1 LQEYFEN
8 AYNLDEL
15 LFSAITDEQYLYK
28 CPDRL
33 RLPLIFYLAHPA
45 TLYVN
50 KLLLAALISE
60 RVNPSFEAM
69 FETGVDEMCWD
80 DTENY
85 RMGRAY
91 LWPGLSEVME
101 YRRTVRQLVSD
112 VISSAPL
119 SLPVSM
125 DSPWWSV
132 CMSLEH
138 ERIHLET
145 SSVLI
150 RQLPVEFVERPRNW
164 KYAPLSMD
172 TRAGENVFVKVPAGR
187 VTIGKP
193 RDFPSYGWD
202 NEYGKAEIDVPEFEA
217 SQYLVTNGEFLEFV
231 ESGGYSNRDLWTE
244 EGWKWV
250 EFRGARHPTFWVCS
264 EGCRSGC
271 GGDLSSHSH
280 CSLPSPQN
288 GAPTYQYRAMFDVVS
303 MPEDWPVEVN
313 YHEAKAFCHW
323 KGPSFRVLTEAE
335 HHRIRDD
342 PPLSSDVSC
351 DPAFRADLRAN
362 TNLRYCSPSPVNMFP
377 ANSLGFHDVYG
388 NVWEWLEDQ
397 FNGLPGFKTHYLYD
411 DFSSTYCDGKHN
423 LMAGGS
429 WASSGSFTSRFC
441 RNFFRRHFFQHCG
454 FRLARSV
461 SSPPPVR
468 LCRAIVFVLG
478 EGVTDTFM
486 GLEGLDEKTMVTETA
501 NRQYVYET
509 KASLDQTLQEQYGE
523 MESHAVP
530 LVEKVE
536 EAVGRYNGYTGSVVN
551 FGCATGLT
559 SFLLSTTFEKVV
571 GIDFCGRFIDAA
583 MRIQEGKVIHYDA
596 HKVAKLPS
604 QSNPAKVKFKQ
615 LTWVPNKLEGFDVA
629 VFEGVERLSEPRGW
643 LNKLWE
649 VVVPGG
655 LLVFSSS
662 SSLWDSSSLPP
673 LLGEWFTVKKTLV
686 IGGRQVSVW
695 KMSDV
700 D

>member
-1 LQEYFEN
+1 
-8 AYNLDEL
+8 
-15 LFSAITDEQYLYK
+15 
-28 CPDRL
+28 
-33 RLPLIFYLAHPA
+33 
-45 TLYVN
+45 
-50 KLLLAALISE
+50 
-60 RVNPSFEAM
+60 M

-112 VISSAPL
+112 VISAAPL

-202 NEYGKAEIDVPEFEA
+202 CDYGHLEVDVPEFEA

-313 YHEAKAFCHW
+313 YHEAKAFCKW
-323 KGPSFRVLTEAE
+323 KGPSYRLPTEAE
-335 HHRIRDD
+335 HHRIRGD
-342 PPLSSDVSC
+342 PPPSSSDVSC
-351 DPAFRADLRAN
+351 DPVFRPDFKAN
-362 TNLRYCSPSPVNMFP
+362 INLRYGSSSPVNMFP
-377 ANSLGFHDVYG
+377 ANSMGFYDVYG

-411 DFSSTYCDGKHN
+411 DFSSPCFDGRHT
-423 LMAGGS
+423 MMTGGS
-429 WASSGSFTSRFC
+429 WVSTGDEASRFA
-441 RNFFRRHFFQHCG
+441 RFSFRRHFFQHLG
-454 FRLARSV
+454 FRVARST
-461 SSPPPVR
+461 SPAPPPVR
-468 LCRAIVFVLG
+468 LCTAEVFVLG
-478 EGVTDTFM
+478 TGVTSNAVSLPGVNGEEVSVPST
-486 GLEGLDEKTMVTETA
+486 
-501 NRQYVYET
+501 NRHFDYET
-509 KASLDQTLQEQYGE
+509 VEKLEEALELQYGQ
-523 MESHAVP
+523 MERYSVP
-530 LVEKVE
+530 LVEVVE
-536 EAVGRYNGYTGSVVN
+536 DAVVKFNVSTNSVIN

-559 SFLLSTTFEKVV
+559 SFLLSANFEKVV
-571 GIDFCGRFIDAA
+571 GIDFCGRFLNTA
-583 MRIQEGKVIHYDA
+583 MKIQKGKVVEYGSRQ
-596 HKVAKLPS
+596 VAKLPS
-604 QSNPAKVKFKQ
+604 QSQPSRVQFKQ
-615 LTWVPNKLEGFDVA
+615 LTWVPNELDGFDVV
-629 VFEGVERLSEPRGW
+629 VFESVERLSEPRGW
-643 LNKLWE
+643 LYKLWE
-649 VVVPGG
+649 VVLPGG

-662 SSLWDSSSLPP
+662 HSSWNPSHTLSFI
-673 LLGEWFTVKKTLV
+673 GQWFDLKETTV
-686 IGGRQVSVW
+686 IGGRQVSIW
-695 KMSDV
+695 KMK
-700 D
+700 